1 MGKLRVLLLLLLSC
15 IRGWAQDASS
25 IVVLP
30 NGSLT
35 FGQALDVIAT
45 QLKVLVGHEPTLAIP
60 ALSGVCPAH
69 GRMTL
74 QKFFEPLKTRGLVF
88 QFITDDWGRSTML
101 VIKRARPIL
110 SMPVKPKTFVLWVK
124 DETGEPLPA
133 VTVHNL
139 HTGQT
144 AISDILGRV
153 QFEYNAFPVEVF
165 LTHVS
170 MRSAAMNILR
180 DSSVIAL
187 ANDPQSLDI
196 AMVFSYSSSK
206 RVSATYNDRYTMTGE
221 VLNGSYDSVAC
232 RVPGLSTATVQ
243 TMLEGLVPGS
253 LVTETSGIPGS
264 SSNLAIRDQASI
276 LNGTNP
282 LYVIDGIPAAAGNLS
297 MSYIQHGSAAGSL
310 SPWSFIAP
318 SDIER
323 IDVLRDADATARYGS
338 RGANGVILITTRHW
352 KEGIP
357 RLDVTLS
364 TGVSDVIRQPAF
376 LNTREY
382 LTLRRE
388 ALNNSGLTVNNST
401 APDLTLLDTARNVA
415 WGKWLLGR
423 RAPLAD
429 AALAFSDGDK
439 KNNYT
444 VGMNYFTE
452 SMPFPTQPDH
462 DRITLDFHYNHL
474 AADRRWQLQIGGL
487 SGWDANHQF
496 MLCDPTIFQ
505 TLAPDA
511 PPPLKPSGQLN
522 FTPEVPYFNPLSVIR
537 QPYEATSANYLLN
550 MASSYAIAPHFSFKT
565 RAGLNHIQT
574 HEFGAIPLASQDPDL
589 NPLATGY
596 FASTLFNSGLLEPE
610 LEYAGKIDKLQI
622 QWLGGVSLQR
632 LTENAVASVDTGYT
646 SDIALLHH
654 QQATP
659 IDISSQAMSDAY
671 TAFFSN
677 LNSNWNDTYILDLA
691 ARREGSNQF
700 FADRR
705 FGNFGSIAAA
715 WIFSSGDLLQKL
727 FPYFS
732 YGKIKVSEG
741 VAGNNPLGDRALQNL
756 TGSSLPQ
763 FQPIPGPDPANL
775 PGTGWEKTYKTELSL
790 DLGFLSNRI
799 LFNTTFYRHRSGNL
813 LQIGLAPAVLENSG
827 YELSLSA
834 ALADKRSFGWDIA
847 VNWSIP
853 QNKLVSFPQ
862 LNSSIYADRLVVGQS
877 VNVLRG
883 YVYTGVNR
891 QSGLYSFADLNHD
904 GRITAADQKALGKFD
919 VTGFGGFMNTI
930 RWKQFQFQVLID
942 ARVATGVNYMADLFF
957 YSAPGSLDAGLSS
970 NVPRAFLDHWRH
982 PGDEA
987 TYQKV
992 TAAPNAVVDSTL
1004 QLYLNSSALFANTSF
1019 LRLRKLSLGYSL
1031 PPFKALA
1038 MHVRSLTFYI
1048 DGQNLLVLSPYK
1060 ADVEIQ
1066 SLTRMPTTRTIETGI
1081 RLSF

>member
-1 MGKLRVLLLLLLSC
+1 MGKLRILLLLLLCC
-15 IRGWAQDASS
+15 IKGRAQDGSS

-30 NGSLT
+30 NGLLT

-45 QLKVLVGHEPTLAIP
+45 QLNVKVGHEPTLMISE
-60 ALSGVCPAH
+60 LSGVCRAR
-69 GRMTL
+69 GRMTF
-74 QKFFEPLKTRGLVF
+74 QKFFEPLKARGLVF
-88 QFITDDWGRSTML
+88 QFITDVCGRSTML
-101 VIKRARPIL
+101 AIKRASPVL
-110 SMPVKPKTFVLWVK
+110 SMSVKPKTFVLWVK
-124 DETGEPLPA
+124 DEAGEPLPG
-133 VTVHNL
+133 VTAQNL
-139 HTGQT
+139 NSGQI
-144 AISDILGRV
+144 AIADTTGRV
-153 QFEYNAFPVEVF
+153 EFEYNAFPVKVF

-170 MRSAAMNILR
+170 MRPSLSIILR
-180 DSSVIAL
+180 DNSVIAL

-196 AMVFSYSSSK
+196 AMISYLSSK
-206 RVSATYNDRYTMTGE
+206 RTIAADASYATAE
-221 VLNGSYDSVAC
+221 ALVGSYDCPAC
-232 RVPGLSTATVQ
+232 RVPALSTATVQ

-264 SSNLAIRDQASI
+264 SSNLTIRGQASI
-276 LNGTNP
+276 FNGADP

-297 MSYIQHGSAAGSL
+297 ASYIQYGSAAGSL

-323 IDVLRDADATARYGS
+323 IEVLRDADATARYGS

-352 KEGIP
+352 KAGAP

-364 TGVSDVIRQPAF
+364 TGVSDVTRQPAF

-382 LTLRRE
+382 LALRRE
-388 ALNNSGLTVNNST
+388 ALYNSGLTVNDSN
-401 APDLTLLDTARNVA
+401 APDLTLLDTSRNAA

-429 AALAFSDGDK
+429 AALAFSDGDR

-462 DRITLDFHYNHL
+462 DRITLNFNYNHL
-474 AADRRWQLQIGGL
+474 SADRRWRLQIGGL
-487 SGWDANHQF
+487 SGRDANHQF

-522 FTPEVPYFNPLSVIR
+522 FAPEYLYFNPLSTIR

-550 MASSYAIAPHFSFKT
+550 MVSSYTIAPHLFFKT
-565 RAGLNHIQT
+565 TAGLNHISTQ
-574 HEFGAIPLASQDPDL
+574 EFGAMPLSSQDPAT
-589 NPLATGY
+589 NPLAMGY
-596 FASTLFNSGLLEPE
+596 FASTLFNSSLLEPE
-610 LEYAGKIDKLQI
+610 LEYTRKIGKLQTR
-622 QWLGGVSLQR
+622 WAGGVSLQH
-632 LTENAVASVDTGYT
+632 LTENADASVDTGYT

-654 QQATP
+654 QHATP
-659 IDISSQAMSDAY
+659 IDISSQAMNDAY
-671 TAFFSN
+671 TAFFGN
-677 LNSNWNDTYILDLA
+677 LNSNWNDTYILDLTT
-691 ARREGSNQF
+691 RREGSNQF
-700 FADRR
+700 SADRR
-705 FGNFGSIAAA
+705 FGNFRSIAAA
-715 WIFSSGDLLQKL
+715 WIFSSGGLLQKL

-741 VAGNNPLGDRALQNL
+741 VTGNNQLGDRALQNL
-756 TGSSLPQ
+756 TGSSLPR

-790 DLGFLSNRI
+790 DLGFLRDRI
-799 LFNTTFYRHRSGNL
+799 LFNATFYRHRSDNL
-813 LQIGLAPAVLENSG
+813 LQMGLAPAVLENSG

-834 ALADKRSFGWDIA
+834 SLADKHSFGWDIA

-853 QNKLVSFPQ
+853 QGKLASFPQ
-862 LNSSIYADRLVVGQS
+862 LNASMYADRLVVGQS
-877 VNVLRG
+877 INVLRG

-904 GRITAADQKALGKFD
+904 GKITPADQKVLGKFD
-919 VTGFGGFMNTI
+919 VTGFGGFENTI

-942 ARVATGVNYMADLFF
+942 ARIATGVNYMADVFF
-957 YSAPGSLDAGLSS
+957 NNPPGSLDAGLSS
-970 NVPRAFLDHWRH
+970 NVPKVFLDHWRH

-992 TAAPNAVVDSTL
+992 TAAPDAAVDSAQ